1 LQDLD
6 GRIDLAGRNKKENTA
21 AEKKGR
27 TSAKKT
33 SSRSRSKSEPAG
45 SAEKRAQIQEEM
57 RRAHASRRIRDVISG
72 LIYMAIGLF
81 IFAGVQFHTAGE
93 FGNQLGIVLKGIFGL
108 IGLVLPWY
116 LVFLGILFV
125 TGKALH
131 FTQRSLW
138 LTVGILLIMCVMN
151 AGRFIV
157 AAQSAGNSIPIDL
170 VQFYN
175 QGVNLTSGGVFGM
188 TIGVLLVKFIG
199 EAGLYILSV
208 VLLLIC
214 LLLLLH
220 TPLSALIQRRRLKKE
235 EDRRLQEMMKEEA
248 YQKELERRKREA
260 NLNLQE
266 PLSSNTGII
275 RDPKQESM
283 FERSQKEMEM
293 QPAEEEKKPGIL
305 HSIFHSAEAAARR
318 EKAKHVKKP
327 SNVVDVMHQHPL
339 TGTKTQE
346 LSAEEVRN
354 AQKQQE
360 YGESRMQQR
369 PEPKISFGAFDHSDM
384 EEDEKTGPAG
394 KIDPVTGEILGNAG
408 TASDPTDR
416 FSHRESSG
424 SYGLDPVSSPAEGF
438 GLNENKRGSSGSYGL
453 QPAEKT
459 EAGHG
464 LQREMSPH
472 GDHTVSSSSAESRNP
487 DAKREPADSAA
498 GSASDTENTVTVPA
512 GVHQNE
518 DGEWVSDNMIEETS
532 RRAMNRVLKSA
543 DDLMREEQARREQ
556 EQTGTSGLSGKASS
570 SNADGIMRP
579 ESSTMGKK
587 QAAASAAAAGMA
599 MAGAASR
606 NIQKKTKF
614 HYRKPSLDLLTMPE
628 LPSTDGLNQQLRQ
641 KARILE
647 ETLESFHVDAHVVQ
661 VTQGP
666 AVTRY
671 EIQPGPGVKVSKIVG
686 LSDDIALNL
695 RAKSIRIE
703 APIPGKAAVGIEVEN
718 EHIQMVRIREIIGS
732 REFREA
738 KSKISFAVG
747 KDIAGN
753 AIVADLK
760 GMPHL
765 LIAGATGSG
774 KSVCINSIIT
784 SILYKASPD
793 EVKLVLIDPK
803 VVELGNYNG
812 IPHLLIPVVTDPGK
826 AAAALNWAVSEMTDR
841 YKKFADENVRDLKTY
856 NEKMKAQDRED
867 EKMPQVVIIIDEL
880 ADLMM
885 AAPNQVE
892 ESICRLAQLARAAGM
907 HLIVATQRPSVDIIT
922 GLIKANIP
930 SRIAFAVS
938 SQFDSRTI
946 LDMNGA
952 EKLVGKGDMLFNPQG
967 SGKPLR
973 VQGTFISDEEINR
986 VIDFVKAQNPQE
998 EAAYNEKVIQD
1009 IEQKSVPGNDDSA
1022 DELLPDAIS
1031 CVVHAEKAST
1041 SMLQRHFRIGY
1052 NRAARIMDEMEERGI
1067 VSPQDGS
1074 HPRQVL
1080 ISEDELEQ
1088 MKNPDAAH

>member
-1 LQDLD
+1 M
-6 GRIDLAGRNKKENTA
+6 AGRNKKENTA
-21 AEKKGR
+21 EEKKRR
-27 TSAKKT
+27 TSAGKT
-33 SSRSRSKSEPAG
+33 SLRSRSKSEPAG

-72 LIYMAIGLF
+72 LIYIAIGLF
-81 IFAGVQFHTAGE
+81 IFASVQFHTAGE
-93 FGNQLGIVLKGIFGL
+93 FGNQLGIILKGIFGA

-116 LVFLGILFV
+116 LVLLGVLFV

-138 LTVGILLIMCVMN
+138 LTFGILLVMCVMN
-151 AGRFIV
+151 AGRFIM
-157 AAQSAGNSIPIDL
+157 AAESAGNSIPIDL

-188 TIGVLLVKFIG
+188 TVGALLVKFIG
-199 EAGLYILSV
+199 EAGLYILCI

-220 TPLSALIQRRRLKKE
+220 TPLSALIQRRRLQKE

-260 NLNLQE
+260 NLNLQD

-275 RDPKQESM
+275 RDPNQQSM
-283 FERSQKEMEM
+283 FDRSRQEMEM
-293 QPAEEEKKPGIL
+293 QPAREEKKPGIL

-318 EKAKHVKKP
+318 ERAKHVKKP
-327 SNVVDVMHQHPL
+327 SNVVDVMHQNPL
-339 TGTKTQE
+339 TGRKTQE
-346 LSAEEVRN
+346 LSAEEIRN
-354 AQKQQE
+354 AQKE
-360 YGESRMQQR
+360 KETGEEQR
-369 PEPKISFGAFDHSDM
+369 QSHPEPKISFGAFDRSDM
-384 EEDEKTGPAG
+384 EQEQKPEQRSQ
-394 KIDPVTGEILGNAG
+394 IDYSTGEILGS
-408 TASDPTDR
+408 TESRSDSPDR
-416 FSHRESSG
+416 FFHRESSG
-424 SYGLDPVSSPAEGF
+424 SYGLDPVSAPEEGF
-438 GLNENKRGSSGSYGL
+438 GLDEKRGSSGTYGL

-459 EAGHG
+459 ASGHG
-464 LQREMSPH
+464 LQEDLPSDNNSAASGNTQPESPQQNN
-472 GDHTVSSSSAESRNP
+472 SAASMTSDEEGESRLS
-487 DAKREPADSAA
+487 R
-498 GSASDTENTVTVPA
+498 PA

-518 DGEWVSDNMIEETS
+518 NGEWVSNNMIGETS

-543 DDLMREEQARREQ
+543 DDLMREEQARREK
-556 EQTGTSGLSGKASS
+556 EQTGTSGTPGKASGAKTS
-570 SNADGIMRP
+570 SDSIVRP

-641 KARILE
+641 KARVLE

-986 VIDFVKAQNPQE
+986 VIDFVKAQNPQD
-998 EAAYNEKVIQD
+998 EAAYNEEVIQD
-1009 IEQKSVPGNDDSA
+1009 IEQKAIPGNDDSA

-1080 ISEDELEQ
+1080 ISEEELEQ
-1088 MKNPDAAH
+1088 MKSQDAAQ